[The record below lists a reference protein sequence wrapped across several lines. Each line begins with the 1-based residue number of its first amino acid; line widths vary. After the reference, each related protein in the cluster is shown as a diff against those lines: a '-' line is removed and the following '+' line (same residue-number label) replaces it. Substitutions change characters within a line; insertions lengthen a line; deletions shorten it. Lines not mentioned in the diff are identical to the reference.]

1 MLDGWLAVSCTTA
14 LHTASL
20 LFLCVSFDVNR
31 TAFHGK
37 RTSVRLLR
45 YSIHSRY
52 SKTQQQP
59 TTSSHLRQVNKTSI
73 FYNLKKKFVK
83 KVIKMSKVS
92 KMFTFTNNII
102 KKLGSPAGSPTSPV
116 KDFIISTDEPDNR
129 GGSPPLQICIFK
141 ENMNSESERLKT
153 FDTFPCDFM
162 DKAMLAKTGMY
173 YTGMDDKCKCYFCDV
188 EIGRWERHDCPIGE
202 HMRFSQNCPLLR
214 RRHVD
219 NVPLDYDS
227 LNAALPQ
234 ASYDVCGSNDS
245 LMVPA
250 AVVTPLDVN
259 SSSEDIPPSPAS
271 STSTYYPDH
280 PEYAVI
286 SARLRSFGDWPRNM
300 KQKPAELSAAGFF
313 YTGVGDRVKCFS
325 CGGGLKDWDDGDQP
339 WEQHALW
346 LSKCNF
352 LKLIKGE
359 AYIQSVKDKYKK
371 DEESCASTS
380 TEVTTEMTNGT
391 VDLTPAAVVALTS
404 SAPSTSTPSYCL
416 SSSSVKSTKTN
427 DPKSR
432 LSNSTETETETNE
445 EKKVAIE
452 DRLCKIC
459 YTEEYNTLFIP
470 CGHVVACAN
479 CAMSVTKCPLCR
491 KPFTNIVRA
500 YFS

>member
-1 MLDGWLAVSCTTA
+1 MSMKMTKML
-14 LHTASL
+14 
-20 LFLCVSFDVNR
+20 
-31 TAFHGK
+31 
-37 RTSVRLLR
+37 
-45 YSIHSRY
+45 
-52 SKTQQQP
+52 
-59 TTSSHLRQVNKTSI
+59 
-73 FYNLKKKFVK
+73 
-83 KVIKMSKVS
+83 
-92 KMFTFTNNII
+92 NII
-102 KKLGSPAGSPTSPV
+102 PSYFKNKGLNSPTSPT
-116 KDFIISTDEPDNR
+116 KDFNSTDEPDNR
-129 GGSPPLQICIFK
+129 GSSPPLVTSFFK
-141 ENMNSESERLKT
+141 LDSMNEESERLKT
-153 FDTFPCDFM
+153 FSGFPCDFM
-162 DKAMLAKTGMY
+162 DKNMLAKTGMY

-214 RRHVD
+214 RRHTD
-219 NVPLDYDS
+219 NVPLDNDS
-227 LNAALPQ
+227 LNAALPP

-245 LMVPA
+245 LMVPP
-250 AVVTPLDVN
+250 AVVTPVDVN
-259 SSSEDIPPSPAS
+259 NSSDDVPPSPAS
-271 STSTYYPDH
+271 STRTYYPDH

-286 SARLRSFGDWPRNM
+286 SARLRSFADWPRNM

-352 LKLIKGE
+352 LKLIKGD
-359 AYIQSVKDKYKK
+359 AYIQSVKEKYKTD
-371 DEESCASTS
+371 DESATSSTPATTEIALSSDADIPPVASTS
-380 TEVTTEMTNGT
+380 
-391 VDLTPAAVVALTS
+391 S
-404 SAPSTSTPSYCL
+404 CL
-416 SSSSVKSTKTN
+416 SSSSSSSVQSTETN

-432 LSNSTETETETNE
+432 LSSNSTETETNTEET
-445 EKKVAIE
+445 KVAIE

>member
-1 MLDGWLAVSCTTA
+1 MSNMKTKML
-14 LHTASL
+14 
-20 LFLCVSFDVNR
+20 
-31 TAFHGK
+31 
-37 RTSVRLLR
+37 
-45 YSIHSRY
+45 
-52 SKTQQQP
+52 
-59 TTSSHLRQVNKTSI
+59 
-73 FYNLKKKFVK
+73 
-83 KVIKMSKVS
+83 
-92 KMFTFTNNII
+92 NII
-102 KKLGSPAGSPTSPV
+102 PEYFKKGFNSPTSPT
-116 KDFIISTDEPDNR
+116 KDFISTDEPDNR
-129 GGSPPLQICIFK
+129 GGSPPLAICFFK

-162 DKAMLAKTGMY
+162 DKAMLAKTGMF

-219 NVPLDYDS
+219 NVPLDVAS
-227 LNAALPQ
+227 LDAALPP

-245 LMVPA
+245 LMVPP
-250 AVVTPLDVN
+250 AVATPMDVN
-259 SSSEDIPPSPAS
+259 NSSEDVPPSPAS
-271 STSTYYPDH
+271 STRTYYPDH

-286 SARLRSFGDWPRNM
+286 SARLRSFADWPRNM

-359 AYIQSVKDKYKK
+359 TYIQSVKEKYKTN
-371 DEESCASTS
+371 DSCASTS
-380 TEVTTEMTNGT
+380 TAATEIGSGDLPALPPTTDIES
-391 VDLTPAAVVALTS
+391 VSVASTS
-404 SAPSTSTPSYCL
+404 SCHA
-416 SSSSVKSTKTN
+416 SSSVQSTETN

-432 LSNSTETETETNE
+432 LSNSTEAEDDDE